1 MKSLRKLTPLF
12 RLLFASLVATVAL
25 LVLFKDASVPITAQS
40 PASQQERQI
49 ENKVPKHVPLDIKI
63 RKEKEQA
70 WKDLTNENW
79 AADFELE
86 IKNTGQ
92 KPIYT
97 FYLNIFFDVPTEFD
111 SESAAGTYYGRPE
124 ISDPN
129 VKPTKDD
136 VPIKPGE
143 SMVFRIHESVLR
155 AWEIGRREKGRR
167 LPTKVRIEF
176 YQMTFGDGTALMF
189 NKAVPYPLKT
199 SQSSKPSTLQQT
211 GRRRGKW
218 RSTPIKEGGAQ
229 ITKRSTGGSFAG
241 NFLFAHSK
249 SASFRITAQP
259 SESCAS
265 GCSRRIA
272 NFRVVCYGCPPQND
286 PVPNETGA
294 CSSLDPTSKE
304 CTIPETGEVAQV
316 GRWAWDV
323 YLMAR

>member
-12 RLLFASLVATVAL
+12 RLLFASLVVTVAL
-25 LVLFKDASVPITAQS
+25 LLLFKGASVPITAQS

-70 WKDLTNENW
+70 WKDLMNENW

-111 SESAAGTYYGRPE
+111 TESGTGIYYGRPE

-129 VKPTKDD
+129 VKPTEDD

-143 SMVFRIHESVLR
+143 SKVFKIHQGVLR

-176 YQMTFGDGTALMF
+176 YQMTFGDGTGLMF

-211 GRRRGKW
+211 GRRREKW
-218 RSTPIKEGGAQ
+218 RSTPIKEVGAQ
-229 ITKRSTGGSFAG
+229 TTKTRFTGGSFAG
-241 NFLFAHSK
+241 KFLFAHSK

-265 GCSRRIA
+265 GCSRRIF
-272 NFRVVCYGCPPQND
+272 NFRVVCYGCPAQND
-286 PVPNETGA
+286 PVPNETA
-294 CSSLDPTSKE
+294 PCSP
-304 CTIPETGEVAQV
+304 
-316 GRWAWDV
+316 
-323 YLMAR
+323 YLSDRGFDFQQCA

>member
-12 RLLFASLVATVAL
+12 RLLFASLVLTVAL
-25 LVLFKDASVPITAQS
+25 VLLFKGASVPITAQS

-70 WKDLTNENW
+70 WKDPMNENW

-111 SESAAGTYYGRPE
+111 TESGTGIYYGRPE
-124 ISDPN
+124 ISDPR
-129 VKPTKDD
+129 VKPSEED

-143 SMVFRIHESVLR
+143 SKVFKIHQGVVH

-176 YQMTFGDGTALMF
+176 YQMTFGDGTGLMTH
-189 NKAVPYPLKT
+189 KAVPYPVKT
-199 SQSSKPSTLQQT
+199 SQSSKPRPLQQT
-211 GRRRGKW
+211 GRTREKW
-218 RSTPIKEGGAQ
+218 RSTPIKEVGAQ
-229 ITKRSTGGSFAG
+229 YNKTSTGGSLAG
-241 NFLFAHSK
+241 KFLFAHSE
-249 SASFRITAQP
+249 SASFRNTHNLADFDGRCLSWFAASPRLIT
-259 SESCAS
+259 
-265 GCSRRIA
+265 RIEKIDFA
-272 NFRVVCYGCPPQND
+272 FLR
-286 PVPNETGA
+286 E
-294 CSSLDPTSKE
+294 
-304 CTIPETGEVAQV
+304 
-316 GRWAWDV
+316 
-323 YLMAR
+323 